1 MGNAVIVTAQLPP
14 AEAQALLADLRE
26 QYRLSLNEYWYADQ
40 FRLVADGLRHGAIIA
55 HVPVMAAQKR
65 LMAALSHSL
74 KTVNNQ

>member
-14 AEAQALLADLRE
+14 AEAEALLSALRE
-26 QYRLSLNEYWYADQ
+26 QYRLNLNEYWYADQ

-74 KTVNNQ
+74 NAVKQS

>member
-14 AEAQALLADLRE
+14 AEAEALLAALRE
-26 QYRLSLNEYWYADQ
+26 QYRLNLNEYWYADQ

-74 KTVNNQ
+74 KAAK

>member
-14 AEAQALLADLRE
+14 AEAEALLAALRE
-26 QYRLSLNEYWYADQ
+26 QYRLNLNEYWYADQ

-65 LMAALSHSL
+65 LMAALSQSL
-74 KTVNNQ
+74 NAVKQS

>member
-14 AEAQALLADLRE
+14 AEAQALLAAMRK
-26 QYRLSLNEYWYADQ
+26 QYRSSLNEYWYADQ

-65 LMAALSHSL
+65 LMAALSQSL
-74 KTVNNQ
+74 KAVKQS

>member
-14 AEAQALLADLRE
+14 EEAEALLAALRE
-26 QYRLSLNEYWYADQ
+26 QYRLNLNEYWYADQ

-74 KTVNNQ
+74 NAVKQS

>member
-14 AEAQALLADLRE
+14 AEAQALLAALRE

-74 KTVNNQ
+74 NAVKQS